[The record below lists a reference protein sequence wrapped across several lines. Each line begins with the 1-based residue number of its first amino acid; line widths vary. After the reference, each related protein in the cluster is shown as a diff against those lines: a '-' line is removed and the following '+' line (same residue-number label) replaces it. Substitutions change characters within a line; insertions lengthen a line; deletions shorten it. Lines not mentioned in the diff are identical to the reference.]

1 MVTFKEKQEVI
12 SRLINVPD
20 KDKRKFWSKEVKFL
34 NILYEQ
40 YPDKKFWTSL
50 SFSVILDSML
60 LLRSGYYAEILAS
73 KYRLFKFEFP
83 KDKPIKL
90 GKKCTDDVEVSSKP
104 KTIKDF
110 LS

>member
-1 MVTFKEKQEVI
+1 
-12 SRLINVPD
+12 
-20 KDKRKFWSKEVKFL
+20 
-34 NILYEQ
+34 
-40 YPDKKFWTSL
+40 
-50 SFSVILDSML
+50 ML
-60 LLRSGYYAEILAS
+60 LLRSGYYADILAS